1 MKKLSAYLDELR
13 SLDQNN
19 IGSWPIWA
27 YALAIGLVS
36 LTILAIGTWYFVLPK
51 QEELARAKAQEIE
64 LKQTFEV
71 KQRLVANL
79 DAYREQ
85 LKTMQAQFGALLQQ
99 LPSKTEVPSLLNDI
113 SQTRLASGLEEELF
127 KPREEQMRDFY
138 AVLPNDL
145 IVIGDYHEFGRFV
158 SGVAALS
165 RIVTIQ
171 DVKIEPI
178 RGTDADSGKLRMS
191 MSANTYR
198 YLDEDV
204 SVSQPAQAGTR

>member
-1 MKKLSAYLDELR
+1 MKKLSVYLDELR

-19 IGSWPIWA
+19 IGSWPMWA
-27 YALAIGLVS
+27 YGFAIGVVS
-36 LTILAIGTWYFVLPK
+36 LTIIAIGTWYFVLPK
-51 QEELARAKAQEIE
+51 QDELARATKQEAE

-85 LKTMQAQFGALLQQ
+85 LATMQEQFGALLKQ

-127 KPREEQMRDFY
+127 KPRPEEQRDFY

-145 IVIGDYHEFGRFV
+145 IVTGDYHEFGRFV

-165 RIVTIQ
+165 RIVTIE
-171 DVKIEPI
+171 DVHIEPV
-178 RGTDADSGKLRMS
+178 RGKDGDSDTLRMS
-191 MSANTYR
+191 MTANTYR
-198 YLDEDV
+198 YLDENTRE
-204 SVSQPAQAGTR
+204 SQPAKAKKR

>member
-27 YALAIGLVS
+27 YGLAIALVS

-51 QEELARAKAQEIE
+51 QEELARADAAEIE

-79 DAYREQ
+79 DAYRKQ
-85 LKTMQAQFGALLQQ
+85 LATMENQFGELLQQ

-127 KPREEQMRDFY
+127 KPRPEELKDFY

-145 IVIGDYHEFGRFV
+145 IVTGGYHEVGRFI

-165 RIVTIQ
+165 RIVTID
-171 DVKIEPI
+171 DVRIEPI
-178 RGTDADSGKLRMS
+178 TESGENTGRLRMS
-191 MSANTYR
+191 VSANTYR
-198 YLDEDV
+198 YLDSDA
-204 SVSQPAQAGTR
+204 STSAPAAAGAR